1 MGQTKRST
9 VYFDRE
15 LHRSLSRKAAQSD
28 QSISQV
34 VNDAVRL
41 ALAEDAEDLSAFRE
55 RASEPN
61 LDFSDVVKSLKRRG
75 KLYTT

>member
-1 MGQTKRST
+1 MSQTKRTT
-9 VYFDRE
+9 VYFE
-15 LHRSLSRKAAQSD
+15 TKLHRPLSKKAAQSD
-28 QSISQV
+28 QSISDV

-61 LDFSDVVKSLKRRG
+61 LDCANVVNSLKRRG
-75 KLYTT
+75 KL

>member
-1 MGQTKRST
+1 MGQTKRIT
-9 VYFDRE
+9 VYFDSE

-34 VNDAVRL
+34 VNNAVRL

-55 RASEPN
+55 RVSEPN
-61 LDFSDVVKSLKRRG
+61 LDFSVVVKSLKHRG